1 MKRLFQKLLPIIIG
15 SVALTALA
23 ADPWPVKSATVL
35 VPYPPGGTTDVVARI
50 YAKHFSD
57 TLKQSFLVENKPG
70 ASGTIAMAAAA
81 KAPPDGYT
89 LYASEMTMAAVP
101 ALFDKLTFDPNKDFT
116 HIALVAEAPYVLVV
130 NPKVPANNLQEL
142 IALAKKEPGKLNF
155 ATGGSGSGPHLAGE
169 LFKSLAGVDIR
180 HIPYKGSGPAVSDLL
195 GGQVEMM
202 FTAAPTV
209 AGHIAAGR
217 VKAIAV
223 TANKRLNSMPTV
235 QTAPES
241 GLPGLVVANWF
252 GVSAP
257 RGTPAAVVGTLNA
270 KVVELLKNPETIA
283 QLDKLGAVPAYMNSD
298 EYSKYVLSET
308 KRWTD
313 LIQKHGIKQSN

>member
-1 MKRLFQKLLPIIIG
+1 MKTLLQKLLPVIATA
-15 SVALTALA
+15 VALNTLA
-23 ADPWPVKSATVL
+23 ADPWPAKPSSIL

-50 YAKHFSD
+50 YAKHFTD
-57 TLKQSFLVENKPG
+57 TLKQGFLVENKPG

-81 KAPPDGYT
+81 KSAPDGYT

-101 ALFDKLTFDPNKDFT
+101 ALFDKLTFDTNKDFT

-130 NPKVPANNLQEL
+130 NAKVPANTLKEL
-142 IALAKKEPGKLNF
+142 IALAKQQPGKLNF
-155 ATGGSGSGPHLAGE
+155 ATGGSGSGPHLAAE
-169 LFKSLAGVDIR
+169 LFKSLAGVDIN
-180 HIPYKGSGPAVSDLL
+180 HIPYKGSGPAVNDLI

-223 TANKRLNSMPTV
+223 TANKRLNSMPNV
-235 QTAPES
+235 QTAPEA

-252 GVSAP
+252 GISAP
-257 RGTPAAVVGTLNA
+257 KGTPAVVSTTLNA
-270 KVVELLKNPETIA
+270 KVVELLKNPETVA

-298 EYSKYVLSET
+298 EYTKYVLAET
-308 KRWTD
+308 NRWTD
-313 LIQKHGIKQSN
+313 LIRKHGIKQNN

>member
-1 MKRLFQKLLPIIIG
+1 MKSLMQRLVPFIAGALA
-15 SVALTALA
+15 VAAVA
-23 ADPWPVKSATVL
+23 ADPWPTKSSTVL

-50 YAKHFSD
+50 YTKHFTE
-57 TLKQSFLVENKPG
+57 TLKQTFIVENKPG

-81 KAPPDGYT
+81 KAPADGYT

-101 ALFDKLTFDPNKDFT
+101 ALFQNLPFDPVKDFT

-130 NPKVPANNLQEL
+130 NSKVPANNLKEL
-142 IALAKKEPGKLNF
+142 IALAKKDPGKLTF

-169 LFKSLAGVDIR
+169 LFKSLAGLDIT
-180 HIPYKGSGPAVSDLL
+180 HVPYKGSGPAVNDLI
-195 GGQVEMM
+195 GGQVDMM

-217 VKAIAV
+217 VKPIAV
-223 TANKRLNSMPTV
+223 TANKRLASMPNV
-235 QTAPES
+235 PTAPEA

-257 RGTPAAVVGTLNA
+257 KGAPAAATSTLNA
-270 KVVELLKNPETIA
+270 KVVELLKNPNMVA
-283 QLDKLGAVPAYMNSD
+283 QLETLGAVPAYMNSA
-298 EYSKYVLSET
+298 EYTKYVQAET
-308 KRWTD
+308 ERWTG
-313 LIQKHGIKQSN
+313 LIRKHGIKQND

>member
-1 MKRLFQKLLPIIIG
+1 MKRLLQKLLPIIVG

-50 YAKHFSD
+50 YGKHFSE

-130 NPKVPANNLQEL
+130 NSKVPANNLQEL

-180 HIPYKGSGPAVSDLL
+180 HVPYKGSGPAVNDLL

-223 TANKRLNSMPTV
+223 TANKRLNSMPNV
-235 QTAPES
+235 QTAPEG

-257 RGTPAAVVGTLNA
+257 RGTPAVVVGTLNA

-298 EYSKYVLSET
+298 DYSKYVLSET
-308 KRWTD
+308 KRWTE
-313 LIQKHGIKQSN
+313 LIQKHGIKQNN